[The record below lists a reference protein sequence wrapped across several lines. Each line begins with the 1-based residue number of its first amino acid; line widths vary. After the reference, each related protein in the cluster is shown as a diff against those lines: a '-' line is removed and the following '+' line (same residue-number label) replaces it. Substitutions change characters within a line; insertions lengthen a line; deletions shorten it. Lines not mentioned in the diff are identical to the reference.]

1 MLLKSTKLCKEPKK
15 ILNAHTRHASE
26 PDTTY
31 ENSTRN
37 KVKKKFIYN
46 LVWLFNLFPLVSSLS
61 AADNSL

>member
-1 MLLKSTKLCKEPKK
+1 MTIKMLLKSTKLCKEPKK

-37 KVKKKFIYN
+37 KVKKKVYIQFGMA
-46 LVWLFNLFPLVSSLS
+46 F
-61 AADNSL
+61 